1 MLLFNNLLWIGIE
14 PHIDPRIILH
24 LLLQMI
30 SHIPIKSPQE
40 QIATIHQCHITP
52 QSIHNTRKL
61 QGNESSAHDNNPL
74 GLLFQIEYLVG
85 SDGVFDSGN
94 VVGFE
99 GPSAHGNEDIFGGD
113 GGCLARGGG
122 VDGDGVGTVEGSRGF
137 DDLDA
142 GVFEYKVLV
151 DVVESSDFL
160 VLFLQKDLPIE
171 CPLGGTLPAIAF
183 HLLDFSGIST
193 GKDHE
198 LFGYASNIDTRPP
211 NRRIFRR
218 DPMLQSTFQ

>member
-160 VLFLQKDLPIE
+160 KWNEGMVGSWKLNVRWKGVCHFNSNKKLHHVDKNQQ
-171 CPLGGTLPAIAF
+171 TSF
-183 HLLDFSGIST
+183 FFS
-193 GKDHE
+193 KK
-198 LFGYASNIDTRPP
+198 
-211 NRRIFRR
+211 
-218 DPMLQSTFQ
+218 TFQSNVPSVAPFQP